1 MSRQDIENTKSKKEV
16 LDGIRKS
23 ALNDV
28 KKFGRG
34 KGVKEMIEKIFAAT
48 KPHIDWKKEVKHIVK
63 KATMATKRKLDKR
76 TVQPKSYTQVT
87 RDYSAESLNGIA
99 IALDVSASMTSDV
112 LSKMCGDIHNICKGI
127 IM

>member
-28 KKFGRG
+28 KNYGRG
-34 KGVKEMIEKIFAAT
+34 KGVKEMIERIIAAT
-48 KPHIDWKKEVKHIVK
+48 KPHVNWRKEVKHIVK

-99 IALDVSASMTSDV
+99 IALDVSASMSSDV
-112 LSKMCGDIHNICKGI
+112 LSKMCGDIHTICKGI
-127 IM
+127 VM